1 MSFLPL
7 GRVVVAG
14 RRQEV
19 EGCEPAHQGGPV
31 LQASEWR
38 PVKFIRVS
46 LVDLSLSK
54 CCSFVTRLRL
64 IRHGGLISIRN

>member
-1 MSFLPL
+1 MCFVPL

-31 LQASEWR
+31 LQAPEWR
-38 PVKFIRVS
+38 PVKFIWVS
-46 LVDLSLSK
+46 LVDLY
-54 CCSFVTRLRL
+54 
-64 IRHGGLISIRN
+64 IS

>member
-1 MSFLPL
+1 MSFVPL

-31 LQASEWR
+31 LQAPEWR
-38 PVKFIRVS
+38 PVKFIWVS
-46 LVDLSLSK
+46 LVDLY
-54 CCSFVTRLRL
+54 
-64 IRHGGLISIRN
+64 IS